1 MQIPGIRKRERKL
14 LSHISEVNRLVSRV
28 ENAVQASTEA
38 TVRALMTN
46 LPDIVRLELRLDRLT
61 ELMNGSKYGLT

>member
-1 MQIPGIRKRERKL
+1 M
-14 LSHISEVNRLVSRV
+14 VSRV
-28 ENAVQASTEA
+28 EHAVQSITEA

-61 ELMNGSKYGLT
+61 ELMNGGNI

>member
-1 MQIPGIRKRERKL
+1 MRHRERKL
-14 LSHISEVNRLVSRV
+14 LSHIAEVNRLVSRV
-28 ENAVQASTEA
+28 ENAVHASTEA

-61 ELMNGSKYGLT
+61 ELMNGGEIFVTLWIQ